1 MTVNDKLQSRTIDF
15 LRFPLCVG
23 VVLIHSELFQLSI
36 GGGKVIQQEELF
48 PIYLHL
54 SYLLTRIADIA
65 VKLFFFISGFLFFYK
80 IEDFNHKAYISKI
93 KRRARTVL
101 VPYIFWNLLMLIMVA
116 ISQQVFSDM
125 MSGKKKL
132 VADYNLFD
140 WLSAFWAIGN
150 DGASAFAP
158 IDYPLWFIRE
168 LMVVMI
174 FSPIIYL
181 FVKKLRRFGIVVL
194 ALLWVSSMWKDVP
207 GGSLTAY
214 LFFTTGAWFS
224 INKKNFVEYLKPC
237 LPWVTLAYC
246 IVLSLLTCFMGE
258 LGEWRV
264 PIERIGIFLGIASA
278 ITLSAHFLEKGIWR
292 ENTFLAKSSFFI
304 FACHAFYVSMVQRC
318 VMKLVQPNGDFT
330 LIIVYLLVPII
341 TVGIALFA
349 YCFLKRF
356 MPNFSAFITGGR

>member
-1 MTVNDKLQSRTIDF
+1 MTVSDKLQSRTIDF

-36 GGGKVIQQEELF
+36 GGGKVIPQEELF

-80 IEDFNHKAYISKI
+80 IEDFNRKTYIGKI
-93 KRRARTVL
+93 KKRARTVL

-116 ISQQVFSDM
+116 IFQQAFPNM
-125 MSGKKKL
+125 MSGRKKL
-132 VADYNLFD
+132 VADYSLLD

-150 DGASAFAP
+150 EGEGAFAP

-181 FVKKLRRFGIVVL
+181 FVKKLRKFGIVAL
-194 ALLWVSSMWKDVP
+194 ALLWVSSLWKDVP
-207 GGSLTAY
+207 GGSLTAI
-214 LFFTTGAWFS
+214 LFFTAGGWFS

-246 IVLSLLTCFMGE
+246 IVLLILTYFMGE

-264 PIERIGIFLGIASA
+264 PIERIGMLLGIASV
-278 ITLSAHFLEKGIWR
+278 ITLSAYFLEKGIWR

-318 VMKLVQPNGDFT
+318 VMKLVQPNDDFT
-330 LIIVYLLVPII
+330 LIIVYLLVPVI
-341 TVGIALFA
+341 TVGIALYA
-349 YCFLKRF
+349 YYFFKRF
-356 MPNFSAFITGGR
+356 MPSFSAFITGGR